1 MSDKNSEKKSSVEQ
15 TNESVLLSHS
25 SIIIEKIVEF
35 ISKVKDSEI
44 SLLRNP
50 DVIRWIFGD
59 LSFLPSIEKSKNKS
73 KDRKKKKA
81 LEDTWG
87 RKVLKIRRP
96 DLKLDKQ
103 WTNKFGEYICQEIF
117 ILLGKAVS
125 KPVKMKNYEPDLE
138 IDDAIVEIKTQTYY
152 TDGTAGEKI
161 LGCPFKY
168 APIPNLYAK
177 PLNIVCVGGAEKICR
192 EQYGNLP
199 GKNVE
204 CFEKK
209 EFLEFYL
216 KKNIK
221 YVGAC
226 DLLISLVN

>member
-1 MSDKNSEKKSSVEQ
+1 MSDKSSEKSSVKQ
-15 TNESVLLSHS
+15 KNESVLLSHS
-25 SIIIEKIVEF
+25 SINIEKIVEF

-50 DVIRWIFGD
+50 DVIKWIFGD
-59 LSFLPSIEKSKNKS
+59 LSFLPSIEKSKNKK
-73 KDRKKKKA
+73 KDRNKMKA
-81 LEDTWG
+81 FEDTWG

-117 ILLGKAVS
+117 ILLAKVVS
-125 KPVKMKNYEPDLE
+125 KPVKMKTYAPDFE
-138 IDDAIVEIKTQTYY
+138 IDDSIVEIKTQTYY

-168 APIPNLYAK
+168 AEIPKLYAK
-177 PLNIVCVGGAEKICR
+177 PLQIVCVGGAEKICR

-199 GKNVE
+199 GKNEE

-216 KKNIK
+216 KKGIK
-221 YVGAC
+221 YIGVC
-226 DLLISLVN
+226 DLLTSLVN